1 MVAGLIVTK
10 YYDPD
15 NTRLKC
21 EENSFTACPYCGY
34 EVSCVGA
41 INVCHNCDL
50 TVEGQTIIRYWGV
63 NEEHWM
69 EKRQIR
75 HGQIR
80 LNQGERT

>member
-1 MVAGLIVTK
+1 VAK

-21 EENSFTACPYCGY
+21 EENSFIACPYCGF

-41 INVCHNCDL
+41 VNVCHNCDL

-63 NEEHWM
+63 ED
-69 EKRQIR
+69 KFD
-75 HGQIR
+75 
-80 LNQGERT
+80 